1 MLSRH
6 IIISGRVQGVFFRKN
21 AREKAEELKLFGW
34 VKNTTDDK
42 VEIFVQGNE
51 NEMNDFIEWCRQ
63 GSPKAKVENV
73 YVEAK
78 ENDNSLKEFIIIY
91 ED

>member
-51 NEMNDFIEWCRQ
+51 NEVDDFIEWCRQ